1 MVDAPLAHLII
12 DVNSRLEAVLLQLL
26 LTEGKPQIVPL
37 SRLHKLRSK
46 ALSPMGTRSFHCI
59 SCGME

>member
-1 MVDAPLAHLII
+1 MSEISFAYLII
-12 DVNSRLEAVLLQLL
+12 DVNARLEAFLLQLL

-46 ALSPMGTRSFHCI
+46 ALSPMGSWSFHYI
-59 SCGME
+59 SCGIR

>member
-1 MVDAPLAHLII
+1 MSDTPLAYLII

-46 ALSPMGTRSFHCI
+46 ALSPMGSWSSHYI
-59 SCGME
+59 SCGMW